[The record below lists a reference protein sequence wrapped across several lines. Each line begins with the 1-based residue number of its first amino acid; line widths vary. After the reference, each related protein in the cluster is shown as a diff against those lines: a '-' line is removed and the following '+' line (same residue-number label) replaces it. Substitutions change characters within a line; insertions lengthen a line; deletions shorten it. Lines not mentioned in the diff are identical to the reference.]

1 MRRDAGA
8 RVDNAMP
15 EKNGNEEE
23 EKGANSLKQ
32 EIAGDAGLNDV
43 GGEAKGQTTL
53 DSERRLK
60 TRRRRL
66 QCCSAWRGA
75 AQ

>member
-23 EKGANSLKQ
+23 EKGANSLKRR
-32 EIAGDAGLNDV
+32 
-43 GGEAKGQTTL
+43 GG
-53 DSERRLK
+53 R
-60 TRRRRL
+60 
-66 QCCSAWRGA
+66 
-75 AQ
+75 